1 MLRSIK
7 RKVKKGNG
15 CSQFLSK
22 ILRNVVPSLSF
33 RLKLSVSKRLR
44 QRACWTIPREIE
56 GSPDPFSIN
65 SKRMLLS
72 SHRENGKLVP
82 GTHIFYQE
90 SFFFV
95 LHYSRSICKWIMHFR
110 WPDSWKWGWYAIIC
124 CSQKRRYHSK
134 AFHLHSGSGRR
145 G

>member
-33 RLKLSVSKRLR
+33 RLKLSVSKRFR
-44 QRACWTIPREIE
+44 QRACWTRPRESLTP
-56 GSPDPFSIN
+56 SPDPFSIN

-72 SHRENGKLVP
+72 CHRENGKLVP
-82 GTHIFYQE
+82 GTHIFYQ
-90 SFFFV
+90 
-95 LHYSRSICKWIMHFR
+95 
-110 WPDSWKWGWYAIIC
+110 
-124 CSQKRRYHSK
+124 
-134 AFHLHSGSGRR
+134 
-145 G
+145 